1 MLEEHA
7 NLSKQAMLNLRTLT
21 GGSNDYRMVSQ
32 ALKVLDLEEESLS
45 HKGKSTNFPAFED
58 SNAAETTEDDE
69 VSSLATQDQEDIL
82 VEIEKMDLDEKV
94 AVEVFV
100 ALEKERRSW
109 KENKKLKLAQRKDRR
124 HFADRSSRPYG
135 APRQKGRRS
144 MNVEA
149 IKKVSRCS
157 NCGERG
163 HWAEDC
169 KKPYRSKADRLEQE
183 KQAKGGNNRNSPSA
197 FVFLGTSS
205 SSSAASTHPNLG
217 AFNYF
222 IEEDHISDYDQ
233 DTTIPQTLEEHYVLQ
248 KDNVEKKEN
257 AGAQSALRVFAGMA
271 IPEFAQQVLD
281 RFRSS
286 PSALSQVF
294 IALPAGHA
302 IVDPGA
308 GQDLIGMPAY
318 NKLRKKL
325 ASCGLQPIQLE
336 EEPGAAS
343 GVGGKAKTLF
353 LALIP
358 CVLGGAPGIVKITV
372 VQQDIPHLLSI
383 GLLESLGSVIDIKGN
398 VLKYENYDSEDP
410 MHRMSSGHRTID
422 VTKWEGGEFPVP
434 QQVRDQYGLQSG
446 AFNLDDSFASE
457 AYMELPHAAV
467 GRRGLEV
474 ESIVTHVHNQPIR
487 GFYTPSS
494 EDCNN
499 LEDIRITL
507 RQHEDGSLS
516 HEVDS
521 WRLPGDIKVE
531 ELSWT
536 GITVFVKKSTTP
548 SRQSL
553 LCSKFEAAP
562 FRPSYATAASLDAA
576 RAPVAMA
583 SPGERSAGQGARPR
597 QGQDQG
603 RETLPTPSELC
614 GAGAQSIRRMGQMPT
629 MQDQA
634 GLSGVLNEDGRQE
647 EEQAGQGDRV
657 CGDHEPCRDQ
667 EDPEGQG
674 RGGIEF
680 PRVSG
685 TGGAAELSAG
695 VESSAADGHDDG
707 ARAGHHSSGLRT
719 TSSSGDDATV
729 HEQPDHAH
737 DDSPTDTRSDD
748 TGNDRDDAADSSI
761 SRRGRVG
768 NRRRATTLPLMHQ
781 ATTPNV
787 ACRLHHG
794 LARYARKTYFMDTDE
809 VKVAWSFPELKDYI
823 NDEDLNDDYESG
835 IPAGVKKAARR
846 ALQAEGFMDDDTDV
860 EPNGEPSP
868 DPPTSPD
875 VLMEIGEPK
884 YKYRVMELF
893 SPPRVTAE
901 LMTGQYKNIGATEPA
916 AFDLECG
923 WDFFDP
929 QDRKMFWQN
938 YEEQKPDL
946 VIMTPIC
953 RAFSVLMSSNWDRM
967 DEMERKRLQKSCMA
981 MFQFCVQVADEQLD
995 RGREFVLEQPD
1006 GASSWSTH
1014 AAAWLAKQ
1022 EQVLH
1027 VAFDQCMLG
1036 LQVHPDGLSKKRTAF
1051 MLNHLGIAD
1060 EIVQYQCDDKHYHVR
1075 LEGGLP
1081 LQAQVWPSGLI
1092 HAILRGV
1099 QRQLEWSGAELDSD
1113 SEDSPENED
1122 NLEEDQPTE
1131 ESTVSKEQELS
1142 QTQKDLVRRLHHNM
1156 GHLPVERMVA
1166 MLKAAK
1172 AQPKIIKYVRDKFNC
1187 ETCMKQ
1193 RRQISRRR
1201 AAYPRTFEFN
1211 RIVGADVFFVKWGSK
1226 KVPFLNLVDHGSNW
1240 QCVVMVRPAGGGDP
1254 SNGNPNSET
1263 RGTVCWAPGF
1273 GLTVLLKFS
1282 SRTVAWSSVDALKE
1296 VWSSCRS
1303 CTTWPTYSPP
1313 GRMVELN
1320 VTDSGLRT
1328 GWS

>member
-1 MLEEHA
+1 MDWDLQARFEHLSDEVITGPDYLTAVLDILDVLAGEKQASEMRRLVRRALFEGGRKSEESISQFALRRDQDFSMAEKYLQIPDNLKGIMLEEHA

-100 ALEKERRSW
+100 ALEKEKRSW

-197 FVFLGTSS
+197 FVFLGASS

-257 AGAQSALRVFAGMA
+257 AGAQSALGVFAGMA

-474 ESIVTHVHNQPIR
+474 ESIVTHVHNQPRR

-531 ELSWT
+531 ELL
-536 GITVFVKKSTTP
+536 VD
-548 SRQSL
+548 RHH
-553 LCSKFEAAP
+553 
-562 FRPSYATAASLDAA
+562 
-576 RAPVAMA
+576 
-583 SPGERSAGQGARPR
+583 
-597 QGQDQG
+597 
-603 RETLPTPSELC
+603 
-614 GAGAQSIRRMGQMPT
+614 
-629 MQDQA
+629 
-634 GLSGVLNEDGRQE
+634 
-647 EEQAGQGDRV
+647 RV
-657 CGDHEPCRDQ
+657 CEEVHNTFTSESFVLKIRSGPFSSQLRHRRIFGCRESPCRH
-667 EDPEGQG
+667 GLAW
-674 RGGIEF
+674 RALCWT
-680 PRVSG
+680 R
-685 TGGAAELSAG
+685 
-695 VESSAADGHDDG
+695 SSAAS
-707 ARAGHHSSGLRT
+707 R
-719 TSSSGDDATV
+719 
-729 HEQPDHAH
+729 
-737 DDSPTDTRSDD
+737 TRSRTRDPAHTLRIVWCRGAINTANG
-748 TGNDRDDAADSSI
+748 TGAYDARPSWPIGRSQRRWKARRRTSRARRSCMWRPRTLPR
-761 SRRGRVG
+761 SRR
-768 NRRRATTLPLMHQ
+768 
-781 ATTPNV
+781 
-787 ACRLHHG
+787 
-794 LARYARKTYFMDTDE
+794 
-809 VKVAWSFPELKDYI
+809 
-823 NDEDLNDDYESG
+823 
-835 IPAGVKKAARR
+835 
-846 ALQAEGFMDDDTDV
+846 
-860 EPNGEPSP
+860 
-868 DPPTSPD
+868 
-875 VLMEIGEPK
+875 
-884 YKYRVMELF
+884 
-893 SPPRVTAE
+893 
-901 LMTGQYKNIGATEPA
+901 
-916 AFDLECG
+916 
-923 WDFFDP
+923 
-929 QDRKMFWQN
+929 
-938 YEEQKPDL
+938 
-946 VIMTPIC
+946 
-953 RAFSVLMSSNWDRM
+953 
-967 DEMERKRLQKSCMA
+967 
-981 MFQFCVQVADEQLD
+981 
-995 RGREFVLEQPD
+995 
-1006 GASSWSTH
+1006 
-1014 AAAWLAKQ
+1014 
-1022 EQVLH
+1022 
-1027 VAFDQCMLG
+1027 
-1036 LQVHPDGLSKKRTAF
+1036 
-1051 MLNHLGIAD
+1051 
-1060 EIVQYQCDDKHYHVR
+1060 
-1075 LEGGLP
+1075 
-1081 LQAQVWPSGLI
+1081 
-1092 HAILRGV
+1092 
-1099 QRQLEWSGAELDSD
+1099 
-1113 SEDSPENED
+1113 
-1122 NLEEDQPTE
+1122 
-1131 ESTVSKEQELS
+1131 
-1142 QTQKDLVRRLHHNM
+1142 
-1156 GHLPVERMVA
+1156 
-1166 MLKAAK
+1166 
-1172 AQPKIIKYVRDKFNC
+1172 
-1187 ETCMKQ
+1187 
-1193 RRQISRRR
+1193 SRR
-1201 AAYPRTFEFN
+1201 PRP
-1211 RIVGADVFFVKWGSK
+1211 RRHR
-1226 KVPFLNLVDHGSNW
+1226 VPKGIWH
-1240 QCVVMVRPAGGGDP
+1240 R
-1254 SNGNPNSET
+1254 
-1263 RGTVCWAPGF
+1263 R
-1273 GLTVLLKFS
+1273 
-1282 SRTVAWSSVDALKE
+1282 
-1296 VWSSCRS
+1296 SCRTLCRSRIIS
-1303 CTTWPTYSPP
+1303 C
-1313 GRMVELN
+1313 
-1320 VTDSGLRT
+1320 
-1328 GWS
+1328 